1 MTVPLPTEGFEGVLG
16 LAGALEV
23 ERDDVERRAGAA
35 CGGAGGPPVS
45 RSLDELLPPL
55 LAAEATGEVV
65 SGTSL
70 SAGRMNK
77 RSKIAKQTSPH
88 IPKTIAYTLFD

>member
-23 ERDDVERRAGAA
+23 ERDVERRAGAA
-35 CGGAGGPPVS
+35 CGGAEGPPVS
-45 RSLDELLPPL
+45 RSLEELLPLL

-77 RSKIAKQTSPH
+77 RSKIARQTSPH